1 MIRGWC
7 PSLYEPMES
16 GDGLLARVKPPLGT
30 LSAAQAHLLADA
42 AAHFGS
48 GIIELTNR
56 ANLQIRGLRDPSG
69 FATHIAAHNLASSD
83 PAAER
88 RRNVI
93 SSPLAGCDPDV
104 ASTTA
109 SLAEAVTRM
118 LTDDTSLAV
127 LPGKFGIIVDGG
139 GALPV
144 SNAPGDIR
152 LQLRG
157 DDIRVSLDG
166 DSAACWVTDGVAVI
180 RRLIAAFLTLGPAK
194 RMRDLTAARVFT
206 AAGLIPDRTIWDRP
220 LARPVGP
227 LPGAFG
233 IGVAFGQMDTAAL
246 HALADCAERHG
257 DGTLRLT
264 PWRGVVLPGLRATPD
279 LPEGLITDP
288 DDPVLS
294 ISACAG
300 APACPRA
307 SVATRRD
314 AAWLARSGA
323 VSGRSVHVSGCAKG
337 CAHPGPADVTLVGA
351 DGAYGVVWGGRADAV
366 PSRRGLSIGGVA
378 DLLRTE

>member
-16 GDGLLARVKPPLGT
+16 GDGLLARVKPPLGK

-56 ANLQIRGLRDPSG
+56 ANLQIRGLRDPAG
-69 FATHIAAHNLASSD
+69 FAAHIAAHGLASPD

-109 SLAEAVTRM
+109 ALAEAVARM
-118 LTDDTSLAV
+118 LADDTSLAA

-139 GALPV
+139 GVLPV
-144 SNAPGDIR
+144 SSAPGDIR

-157 DDIRVSLDG
+157 DEMRVSLDG
-166 DSAACWVTDGVAVI
+166 DPAACTVTDGVAAI
-180 RRLIAAFLTLGPAK
+180 RRLIAAFLALGPAK
-194 RMRDLTAARVFT
+194 RMRDLPAARVFA
-206 AAGLIPDRTIWDRP
+206 AAGLVPDCICLGQPHRK
-220 LARPVGP
+220 RPVGP

-233 IGVAFGQMDTAAL
+233 IGVAFGQMDAAAL
-246 HALADCAERHG
+246 NVLADCAERHG

-264 PWRGVVLPGLRATPD
+264 PWRGVVLPGLRDAPD

-314 AAWLARSGA
+314 AALARAFRRGFWPQRARVRLRQGLRSSA
-323 VSGRSVHVSGCAKG
+323 PGRCH
-337 CAHPGPADVTLVGA
+337 T
-351 DGAYGVVWGGRADAV
+351 GGRGGGLW
-366 PSRRGLSIGGVA
+366 RGMGRQG
-378 DLLRTE
+378 

>member
-1 MIRGWC
+1 
-7 PSLYEPMES
+7 MES

-42 AAHFGS
+42 ATHFSS
-48 GIIELTNR
+48 GVIELTNR
-56 ANLQIRGLRDPSG
+56 ANLQIRGLRDPAG
-69 FATHIAAHNLASSD
+69 FAAHIAAHGLASPD

-93 SSPLAGCDPDV
+93 SSPLAGCDPGV
-104 ASTTA
+104 ASA
-109 SLAEAVTRM
+109 SSALAEAVARM
-118 LTDDTSLAV
+118 LTDDTSLAA

-144 SNAPGDIR
+144 SQAPGDIR

-157 DDIRVSLDG
+157 DEMRVSLDG
-166 DSAACWVTDGVAVI
+166 DPAACAVTDGVAAI
-180 RRLIAAFLTLGPAK
+180 RHLIAAFLAFGPTK
-194 RMRDLTAARVFT
+194 RMRDLPAARVF
-206 AAGLIPDRTIWDRP
+206 AAAALVPDRIVWDGP

-227 LPGAFG
+227 LPGASG
-233 IGVAFGQMDTAAL
+233 IGVAFGQMDAAAL
-246 HALADCAERHG
+246 HTLADCAERHG

-264 PWRGVVLPGLRATPD
+264 PWRGVVLPGLRAAPD
-279 LPEGLITDP
+279 LPEGLIADP
-288 DDPVLS
+288 EDPVLS
-294 ISACAG
+294 IAACAG

-307 SVATRRD
+307 TVATRRD

-323 VSGRSVHVSGCAKG
+323 LAGGSVHVSGCAKG
-337 CAHPGPADVTLVGA
+337 CAHPRPADVTLVGA
-351 DGAYGVVWGGRADAV
+351 EGAYGVVWGGRADAA
-366 PSRRGLSIGGVA
+366 PSRRGLSIAGIA

>member
-42 AAHFGS
+42 AAHFGN
-48 GIIELTNR
+48 GVIELTNR

-69 FATHIAAHNLASSD
+69 FAAYIATHALASPD

-104 ASTTA
+104 ANATA
-109 SLAEAVTRM
+109 ALAEALARM
-118 LTDDTSLAV
+118 LTDDTSLAA
-127 LPGKFGIIVDGG
+127 LPGKFGIAIDGG

-144 SNAPGDIR
+144 WHTPHDIL

-157 DDIRVSLDG
+157 DEMRVSVNG
-166 DSAACWVTDGVAVI
+166 DPAACTVTDGVAAI
-180 RRLIAAFLTLGPAK
+180 RCLIAAFLTLGPAK
-194 RMRDLTAARVFT
+194 RMRDLPAARVFA
-206 AAGLIPDRTIWDRP
+206 AAGFIPDCTIWDGP
-220 LARPVGP
+220 SKRPVGP

-233 IGVAFGQMDTAAL
+233 IGVAFGQTDTAAL

-257 DGTLRLT
+257 DGTMRHT
-264 PWRGVVLPGLRATPD
+264 PWRGVVLPGVLAAPD
-279 LPEGLITDP
+279 LPEGLSTDP

-314 AAWLARSGA
+314 AAWLVRSGA
-323 VSGRSVHVSGCAKG
+323 LAGRSVHVSGCAKG
-337 CAHPGPADVTLVGA
+337 CAHPRPADVTLVGA
-351 DGAYGVVWGGRADAV
+351 EGAYGVVWGGRADAV
-366 PSRRGLSIGGVA
+366 PSRRGLSIGGIA